1 MSTHRNSHLE
11 IILALIN
18 GLGSR
23 FKFVCLDASIAPY
36 VRGAWRIQSEP
47 KRTGV
52 GAFNDFNAFLTSVDC
67 LPGEPPSSTLLHLAQ
82 RGDKV
87 VNLIRLL
94 SVPQFLIVIRT
105 DSD

>member
-36 VRGAWRIQSEP
+36 VRDAWRIQSEP

-52 GAFNDFNAFLTSVDC
+52 GAFNDLNASLTSVVC
-67 LPGEPPSSTLLHLAQ
+67 LPGEPPSFTLLHLAH